1 MTTVRRVVID
11 PGVESENRMQLDLT
25 GKVALVTGGTRGIGH
40 DICRAFIDTGAKVA
54 LCSRDGA
61 AAEQVA
67 STFGEG
73 TRGYACDVGVASQVE
88 ALADSID
95 KDFGKIDV
103 LVNNAGFT
111 KDNLLFRLT
120 EADWDSVIDTN
131 LKGAFL
137 MTKYAA
143 RGMIK
148 RRWGRV
154 INITS
159 VVGLNGNKGQSNY
172 SASKAGIIGF
182 TKSVAKELASRNVL
196 VNAVAPGFVETE
208 LTQGISPE
216 AKKYFLDNIPL
227 GRLGQGPDIAAAV
240 LFLASDLASYIT
252 GQVLVVDGG
261 MVM

>member
-1 MTTVRRVVID
+1 
-11 PGVESENRMQLDLT
+11 MQIDLT
-25 GKVALVTGGTRGIGH
+25 GKVALVTGGTRGIGY
-40 DICRAFIDTGAKVA
+40 DICRAFVDAGAKVA
-54 LCSRDGA
+54 LCSRDAA
-61 AAEQVA
+61 AAEQTA
-67 STFGEG
+67 SGFGQG

-88 ALADSID
+88 ALADNVD
-95 KDFGKIDV
+95 KEFGRIDV

-120 EADWDSVIDTN
+120 EADWDSVINTN

-137 MTKYAA
+137 MTKFAA

-227 GRLGQGPDIAAAV
+227 GRLGQGSDIAGAV

>member
-1 MTTVRRVVID
+1 MK
-11 PGVESENRMQLDLT
+11 LDLT
-25 GKVALVTGGTRGIGH
+25 GKTVLVTGGTRGIGLE
-40 DICRAFIDTGAKVA
+40 ICRMFAGAGAKVA
-54 LCSRDGA
+54 TCARDGA
-61 AAEQVA
+61 KAQETA
-67 STFGEG
+67 G
-73 TRGYACDVGVASQVE
+73 TLGGGARGYACDVGIASQVE
-88 ALADSID
+88 ALAKAVE
-95 KDFGKIDV
+95 KDFGQIDV

-111 KDNLLFRLT
+111 KDNLLFLLT
-120 EADWDSVIDTN
+120 EADWDSVINTN
-131 LKGAFL
+131 LKGAYL

-172 SASKAGIIGF
+172 SASKAGMIGF

-196 VNAVAPGFVETE
+196 VNAVAPGYVETE
-208 LTQGISPE
+208 LTQGISAE
-216 AKKYFLDNIPL
+216 AKKYFQDNIPL
-227 GRLGQGPDIAAAV
+227 GRLGLGSDIAGAV

>member
-1 MTTVRRVVID
+1 MKFD
-11 PGVESENRMQLDLT
+11 FS
-25 GKVALVTGGTRGIGH
+25 GKTAVVTGGSRGIGLE
-40 DICRAFIDTGAKVA
+40 ITKALTGAGANVA
-54 LCSRDGA
+54 ICGRDGA
-61 AAEQVA
+61 KAEQA
-67 STFGEG
+67 AG
-73 TRGYACDVGVASQVE
+73 TVGGDCRGYACDVAVSSQVE
-88 ALADSID
+88 AFAKAVE
-95 KDFGKIDV
+95 KDFGKVDV

-111 KDNLLFRLT
+111 KDNLLFLLS

-131 LKGAFL
+131 LKGTFL
-137 MTKYAA
+137 MTKHIA
-143 RGMIK
+143 RGMLK

-172 SASKAGIIGF
+172 SASKAGMIGF

-196 VNAVAPGFVETE
+196 VNAIAPGFVETE
-208 LTQGISPE
+208 LTDAITPE
-216 AKKYFLDNIPL
+216 ARKYFQDNIPL
-227 GRLGQGPDIAAAV
+227 GRLGTGPDIASAV

>member
-1 MTTVRRVVID
+1 MTTARRAEID
-11 PGVESENRMQLDLT
+11 PGAQSGNRMQIDLT

-40 DICRAFIDTGAKVA
+40 DICRALLDAGAKVA

-61 AAEQVA
+61 AAEQTA
-67 STFGEG
+67 NAFGDG
-73 TRGYACDVGVASQVE
+73 TRGYACDVGVSSQVE
-88 ALADSID
+88 AFAKAVD
-95 KDFGKIDV
+95 KDFGQIDV

-111 KDNLLFRLT
+111 KDNLLFLLS

-196 VNAVAPGFVETE
+196 VNAIAPGYVETE

-227 GRLGQGPDIAAAV
+227 GRLGQGSDIASAV

-261 MVM
+261 LVM

>member
-1 MTTVRRVVID
+1 
-11 PGVESENRMQLDLT
+11 MQLDLT

-40 DICRAFIDTGAKVA
+40 DICRAFIDAGAKVA
-54 LCSRDGA
+54 LCSRDAA
-61 AAEQVA
+61 AAEHVA
-67 STFGEG
+67 SAFGDG

-88 ALADSID
+88 TLADTVDKEFGRID
-95 KDFGKIDV
+95 I

-111 KDNLLFRLT
+111 KDNLLFRIT

-196 VNAVAPGFVETE
+196 VNAVAPGFVETD
-208 LTQGISPE
+208 LTQSVSPE
-216 AKKYFLDNIPL
+216 ARKYFLDNIPL
-227 GRLGQGPDIAAAV
+227 GRLGHGADIAAAV

-252 GQVLVVDGG
+252 GQVFVVDGG

>member
-1 MTTVRRVVID
+1 MAKPAAVID
-11 PGVESENRMQLDLT
+11 PAAHVGHRLQLDLT

-40 DICRAFIDTGAKVA
+40 DICRAFLDAGAKVA

-61 AAEQVA
+61 AAEKTA
-67 STFGEG
+67 HEFGNG
-73 TRGYACDVGVASQVE
+73 TRGYVCDVGVAAQVE
-88 ALADSID
+88 AFAKTVE
-95 KDFGKIDV
+95 KDFGQIDV

-111 KDNLLFRLT
+111 NDKLLFLLT
-120 EADWDSVIDTN
+120 EADWDAVVDTN
-131 LKGAFL
+131 LKGTFL
-137 MTKYAA
+137 MTKHAA

-172 SASKAGIIGF
+172 SASKAGVIGF

-196 VNAVAPGFVETE
+196 VNAVAPGYIETE
-208 LTQGISPE
+208 LTRNITPE
-216 AKKYFLDNIPL
+216 AKKYFQDNIPL

-252 GQVLVVDGG
+252 GQVIVVDGG

>member
-1 MTTVRRVVID
+1 MTLQ
-11 PGVESENRMQLDLT
+11 SASRMQLDLT
-25 GKVALVTGGTRGIGH
+25 GKVALV
-40 DICRAFIDTGAKVA
+40 
-54 LCSRDGA
+54 S
-61 AAEQVA
+61 
-67 STFGEG
+67 EG
-73 TRGYACDVGVASQVE
+73 TRGYACDVGVSSQVE
-88 ALADSID
+88 AFAKAVD
-95 KDFGKIDV
+95 KDFGQIDV

-111 KDNLLFRLT
+111 KDNLLFLLS
-120 EADWDSVIDTN
+120 EADWDAVMDTN

-137 MTKYAA
+137 MTKFAA

-172 SASKAGIIGF
+172 SASKAGIVGF

-196 VNAVAPGFVETE
+196 VNAVAPGYVETE
-208 LTQGISPE
+208 LTQGISDE

-227 GRLGQGPDIAAAV
+227 GRLGRGTDIASAV